1 MSFFFLPKPRGEN
14 AIYAF
19 FVSIPWRKQFS
30 ASVFFSIPARNHYR
44 HHRCYA
50 YWFSMIFSLNLCDGI
65 KSFFSFSA
73 FVTKLSQYEFS
84 GTKGLQALYKKIK
97 TFFRTFKPFLTRDE
111 LSTFHSVRFHCC
123 GLRWRKLLHFILFAL
138 DLKLPWW
145 F

>member
-1 MSFFFLPKPRGEN
+1 MSFFFLPKPRGES

-30 ASVFFSIPARNHYR
+30 ASVFFLYLRAIIIVIIVVMHIDFQ
-44 HHRCYA
+44 
-50 YWFSMIFSLNLCDGI
+50 WFLSLNLCDGI